1 MSADAPATPAAQN
14 AQSLAA
20 DPARLSSQNGLES
33 RMNAGPVSSGAG
45 VASLRALPAKA
56 ITAIKVAVF
65 LIALVPFARLAWQ
78 SVFNVEA
85 LGANP
90 IEHLTRAT
98 GWWTLFFL
106 AITLAITPA
115 RKLFNLPWLLKLRRM
130 LGLST
135 FFYVALHFTTY
146 IWWDKWFD
154 VAEIVKDVIKRPFI
168 TVGFAAFVLLIPLAA
183 TSFNAAIRFMG
194 GKRWQLL
201 HRAVYAI
208 AVLGVLHFWWHKAAK
223 NDLFEPLMFAL
234 VFALLLGW
242 RLQQRFRPG

>member
-1 MSADAPATPAAQN
+1 
-14 AQSLAA
+14 
-20 DPARLSSQNGLES
+20 
-33 RMNAGPVSSGAG
+33 MNAGSVPAGAG

-65 LIALVPFARLAWQ
+65 FIALIPFARLAWQ
-78 SVFNVEA
+78 SVFNVDA

-106 AITLAITPA
+106 AVTLAITPA

-130 LGLST
+130 LGLFT

-146 IWWDKWFD
+146 IWWDQWFD

-201 HRAVYAI
+201 HRAVYAT
-208 AVLGVLHFWWHKAAK
+208 AVLGVLHFWWHKAGK

-234 VFALLLGW
+234 VFAALLGW
-242 RLQQRFRPG
+242 RLKQRLSVV

>member
-1 MSADAPATPAAQN
+1 MSADRSP
-14 AQSLAA
+14 QSLPA
-20 DPARLSSQNGLES
+20 DPARLSSQNAPGS
-33 RMNAGPVSSGAG
+33 RTNAGSTSAGSG

-56 ITAIKVAVF
+56 VTAIKVAVF
-65 LIALVPFARLAWQ
+65 FIALIPFARLAWQ
-78 SVFNVEA
+78 SVFNVDA

-106 AITLAITPA
+106 AVTLAITPA

-130 LGLST
+130 LGLFT
-135 FFYVALHFTTY
+135 FFYAALHFTTY

-168 TVGFAAFVLLIPLAA
+168 TVGFAAFLLLMPLAA

-208 AVLGVLHFWWHKAAK
+208 AVLGVLHFWWHKAGK

-234 VFALLLGW
+234 VFAALLGW
-242 RLQQRFRPG
+242 RLKQRFSVV